1 MKTVTIQRKMIV
13 LVLVLCIA
21 LLAACSQGTKS
32 GDTSTATSGSSAT
45 AAPGTPSDK
54 PAQPVDISM
63 MAMYTSPNAPS
74 ADSDVMKKLMEVTNS
89 KLNINW
95 VPNAAYSDK
104 LTVSLAAGDLPT
116 IVVADLNLPAVT
128 SAVDAGVF
136 WDLTPYLK
144 DYPNLKRLDAG
155 VLNNASYKGKNYG
168 IYRTRDK
175 ARSTIFIRKDWLDN
189 MGLKVPSTP
198 EELLNTAI
206 AFGTGDPDKNGKND
220 TTGWVMDKGGIDFT
234 GDFKALLT
242 WFGGPND
249 WAEDGGKLVPAVLT
263 AQYTDALNAM
273 KKLYNENGINK
284 DFLLVDSNKK
294 NEIFYGGKAGI
305 YYQVSDA
312 TREKSVQKND
322 PKAQVVMI
330 NQFNGPAGIK
340 ARGENGF
347 NLMMMIPKRN
357 VKTEEQLRQV
367 LGFIDKLGS
376 KEAQLLLYYG
386 IEGVHY
392 TLDGGQVVWK
402 DQEGYTKSTGGGP
415 GIYNLNIMT
424 DLLPQLKSDDPQY
437 ARMMEVRK
445 DNEKF
450 AVFNPAAPYKS
461 ATYTTLGKTLDQ
473 IVLDA
478 QAKFILGELDLAGW
492 KKAVEQWKSSGGTKY
507 IEEINAAYQAA
518 KK

>member
-1 MKTVTIQRKMIV
+1 MKTITTSKKRVM
-13 LVLVLCIA
+13 LVLLLSTA
-21 LLAACSQGTKS
+21 LLAACSEGTKS
-32 GDTSTATSGSSAT
+32 GVTSTATSGTSSA
-45 AAPGTPSDK
+45 K
-54 PAQPVDISM
+54 PAEPVTISIM
-63 MAMYTSPNAPS
+63 SMYTSPTAPA

-95 VPNAAYSDK
+95 VPNAAYNDK
-104 LTVSLAAGDLPT
+104 LTASLAAADLPNV
-116 IVVADLNLPAVT
+116 VVADQNLPSVA

-168 IYRTRDK
+168 IYRARDK

-198 EELLNTAI
+198 QELMNTAI

-242 WFGGPND
+242 WFGGPNE
-249 WAEDGGKLVPAVLT
+249 WAEEGGKLVPAVLT
-263 AQYTDALNAM
+263 TPYTDALNAM
-273 KKLYNENGINK
+273 KKLYTENGVNK
-284 DFLLVDSNKK
+284 DYLLVDSNKK

-322 PKAQVVMI
+322 PKAQVIMI
-330 NQFNGPAGIK
+330 NEFTGPAGIK
-340 ARGENGF
+340 ARGETGF
-347 NLMMMIPKRN
+347 NLMMMVPKSS

-392 TLDGGQVVWK
+392 ALDGGQVVLK
-402 DQEGYTKSTGGGP
+402 DQDSFTKSTGGGP

-424 DLLPQLKSDDPQY
+424 DLLPPLKSDDPQY

-445 DNEKF
+445 NNEKV
-450 AVFNPAAPYKS
+450 AVFNPAAPLKS
-461 ATYTTLGKTLDQ
+461 ATYTSLGKTLDQ

-492 KKAVEQWKSSGGTKY
+492 KKAIEQWKSSGGTKY
-507 IEEINAAYQAA
+507 MDEINAAYQSV

>member
-1 MKTVTIQRKMIV
+1 MKTVTVQKTKVM
-13 LVLVLCIA
+13 LALMLSTA
-21 LLAACSQGTKS
+21 LLAACSEGTKN
-32 GDTSTATSGSSAT
+32 GDTPTATPASSSTATSATSSSA
-45 AAPGTPSDK
+45 K
-54 PAQPVDISM
+54 PAEAVNISL
-63 MAMYTSPNAPS
+63 MAMYTSPNAPA

-95 VPNAAYSDK
+95 VPNAAYNDK
-104 LTVSLAAGDLPT
+104 LTASLAAGDLPT

-128 SAVDAGVF
+128 NAVDAGVF

-168 IYRTRDK
+168 IYRSRDK

-189 MGLKVPSTP
+189 MGLKAPSTP
-198 EELLNTAI
+198 QELLNTAV

-220 TTGWVMDKGGIDFT
+220 TTGWVMDNGGS
-234 GDFKALLT
+234 DFKALLT
-242 WFGGPND
+242 WLGGPNE

-263 AQYTDALNAM
+263 PQYTDALNAM
-273 KKLYNENGINK
+273 KKLYDEHGVNQ

-305 YYQVSDA
+305 YYQVSDS

-322 PKAQVVMI
+322 PKAQVIMI
-330 NQFNGPAGIK
+330 NQFTGPAGIK
-340 ARGENGF
+340 TRGESGF
-347 NLMMMIPKRN
+347 NLMMMIPKKN

-376 KEAQLLLYYG
+376 KEAQMLLSYG

-392 TLDGGQVVWK
+392 TMDGDKVVWK
-402 DQEGYTKSTGGGP
+402 DQDGFTKSTGAGP
-415 GIYNLNIMT
+415 GIYNLSILT
-424 DLLPQLKSDDPQY
+424 DLMPQLKSDDPQV
-437 ARMMEVRK
+437 ARATEVRRE
-445 DNEKF
+445 NEKV

-473 IVLDA
+473 TVNDA
-478 QAKFILGELDLAGW
+478 QSKFILGELDAAGW

-507 IEEINAAYQAA
+507 IDEINAAYQAV